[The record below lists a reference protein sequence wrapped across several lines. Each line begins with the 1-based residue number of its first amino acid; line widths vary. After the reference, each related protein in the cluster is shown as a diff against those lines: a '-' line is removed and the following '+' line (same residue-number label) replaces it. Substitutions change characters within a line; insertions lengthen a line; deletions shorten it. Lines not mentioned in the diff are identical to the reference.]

1 MCHRPWLEWRT
12 HRTSARR
19 SQAAAGT
26 EQMAPASLAAA
37 GPSKESAWFEVSFP
51 CARTC
56 RACACKAPLP
66 LPEPL
71 GRAPAGSA
79 PPPPAFT
86 PPRERP
92 LPPSARVRAPRPR
105 RAASF
110 LRRRPP
116 GAGGR
121 HVALRAAPPQRAPA
135 RGGWVGP
142 PCASSRAAFCG
153 APFGAAGHIRSQGT
167 RDRAPK
173 LTVPIR
179 FVWLYRISGHQR
191 AATKDFAA
199 INFVYFWHLFCWG
212 CASLLTY
219 STLYKHHGRHR
230 RLPRQGRLRGEGCR
244 RAAPRHAGT
253 RTRARRRARRT
264 AARDDP
270 TTGRPRPSRWA
281 PCAPRAAPLCL
292 RSLLGGAGE
301 GTGRPRGTK
310 ARAKRAPRARAVPL
324 AVGGLAYVKILSAA
338 WRLSVSRSPPRLGRA
353 PTGRD
358 CLGWRRVALTA
369 PSPRARA

>member
-121 HVALRAAPPQRAPA
+121 RVALRAAPPQRAPA

-179 FVWLYRISGHQR
+179 FVWLYRISGHQHERPRKILLQSILFTFGISFVGGVPVCSPTALSTNTMAAIAACPVKAASAAKVAAVQPRAMQVRGRVR
-191 AATKDFAA
+191 AA
-199 INFVYFWHLFCWG
+199 G
-212 CASLLTY
+212 PG
-219 STLYKHHGRHR
+219 GR
-230 RLPRQGRLRGEGCR
+230 P
-244 RAAPRHAGT
+244 PGT
-253 RTRARRRARRT
+253 TPPQ
-264 AARDDP
+264 AARGP
-270 TTGRPRPSRWA
+270 AAGRP
-281 PCAPRAAPLCL
+281 
-292 RSLLGGAGE
+292 
-301 GTGRPRGTK
+301 
-310 ARAKRAPRARAVPL
+310 ARRAPRRFASAPFLGARGRGLGGPEGRKRARSGRPARA
-324 AVGGLAYVKILSAA
+324 
-338 WRLSVSRSPPRLGRA
+338 RSPWLWEG
-353 PTGRD
+353 
-358 CLGWRRVALTA
+358 
-369 PSPRARA
+369 